1 MPQILPDFHNTA
13 LEKEIAPSASALDL
27 DVQVNATLSCNEHIS
42 NITSTCIAHL

>member
-1 MPQILPDFHNTA
+1 MPQILPDFHNTV

-27 DVQVNATLSCNEHIS
+27 DVQVNATLSYNEHIS